1 MEELK
6 KIIIPNGVKA
16 VVANYKKECPIEDY
30 KGNPLIEALPEII
43 SKFEAMDQLAV
54 YPYYDENERNLESHY
69 RCHLIQR
76 LFQYFQPLGNHLDLY
91 NRISIILRQGYIARN
106 PMNIQY
112 TGIFNNGYEAML
124 KNNIELNNSDTF
136 RSSASG
142 FTIIGVSGMGK
153 TTTVNRILSTI
164 PQIIVHSKYQDKN
177 LSMYQLVWLKLECPF
192 DGSIKAL
199 CLDFFCKIDG
209 LLGTNYFKKYCT
221 SRLSANAMLPVM
233 AQITRNIN
241 LGVIFVDEIQNL
253 NLAKSGGSE
262 KMLNFFLNLVNTIG
276 VPVVLIGT
284 PKGMGV
290 LQSEFR
296 LSRRNSA
303 QGAMFWDRLEND
315 DNWDLLVEGV
325 WDYQWTKKNIT
336 LTKELKDVI
345 YEESQGI
352 IDIAIKL
359 YAMAQIRAISSGK
372 EEITVSLIKQVA
384 GENLK
389 LVKPMLDA
397 LKSGNISKI
406 AKYEDVCL
414 VDIDTFINNEFS
426 KINVN
431 SRLKELQEMKKKKE
445 LEKRTNTRGQI
456 LQKLMELDV
465 NVDVAI
471 KSVDKI
477 LRDNNGLVDANEVIK
492 EVLKEILVVEV
503 PIKKVQTKKMVKYK
517 EDDLRYLVAEG
528 KKNDINAYNTLKE
541 QGYIREYN
549 DFLGRAL

>member
-6 KIIIPNGVKA
+6 KIIIPNGVEA
-16 VVANYKKECPIEDY
+16 VVANYKEQVIEDY
-30 KGNPLIEALPEII
+30 KGNPLIEALPNII
-43 SKFEAMDQLAV
+43 SKFDAMDQLAV

-91 NRISIILRQGYIARN
+91 NRISIILRQGYISRN
-106 PMNIQY
+106 PMDIQY
-112 TGIFNNGYEAML
+112 TGIFNNGYEAIL
-124 KNNIELNNSDTF
+124 KNNIELNNSNAF
-136 RSSASG
+136 RSSAAG
-142 FTIIGVSGMGK
+142 FTVIGVSGMGK

-164 PQIIVHSKYQDKN
+164 PQIIVHSKYKNKN

-199 CLDFFCKIDG
+199 CLDFFGKIDG

-233 AQITRNIN
+233 AQVARNTSV
-241 LGVIFVDEIQNL
+241 GVIFLDEIQHL

-262 KMLNFFLNLVNTIG
+262 KMLNYFVQLVNIIG
-276 VPVVLIGT
+276 LPVVLIGT

-406 AKYEDVCL
+406 SKYEDICL

-431 SRLKELQEMKKKKE
+431 SRLKELQEMKKQKE
-445 LEKRTNTRGQI
+445 MSKRQNIREEI
-456 LQKLMELDV
+456 LQKLIELDI
-465 NVDVAI
+465 NLDVAI
-471 KSVDKI
+471 KSVDRI
-477 LRDNNGLVDANEVIK
+477 LRESNGLVDANEIFK
-492 EVLKEILVVEV
+492 TVLKEILVPDVNSEKSKTRKK
-503 PIKKVQTKKMVKYK
+503 IKYM
-517 EDDLRYLVAEG
+517 EDDLRYIVAEG

-541 QGYIREYN
+541 QGHIREYN
-549 DFLGRAL
+549 DFLRRAL

>member
-1 MEELK
+1 MEEVK
-6 KIIIPNGVKA
+6 KIIIPNGIEA
-16 VVANYKKECPIEDY
+16 SVAQYKEQVIQDY
-30 KGNPLIEALPEII
+30 KGNPLIEALPDIV
-43 SKFEAMDQLAV
+43 SKFEVMDQLAV

-91 NRISIILRQGYIARN
+91 NRISIMLRQGYIARN
-106 PMNIQY
+106 PMNIQF
-112 TGIFNNGYEAML
+112 TGIFNNGYEAIL
-124 KNNIELNNSDTF
+124 KNNIEMNNCDVF
-136 RSSASG
+136 RTSASG

-153 TTTVNRILSTI
+153 TTTINRILSTI
-164 PQIIVHSKYQDKN
+164 PQVIAHSRYNDKN
-177 LSMYQLVWLKLECPF
+177 LSMYQLSWIKLECPY

-199 CLDFFCKIDG
+199 CLDFFGKIDG

-233 AQITRNIN
+233 AQVARNTG
-241 LGVIFVDEIQNL
+241 LGMLIMDEIQHL

-262 KMLNFFLNLVNTIG
+262 KMLNYFVTLVNTIG

-290 LQSEFR
+290 LQGEFR

-303 QGAMFWDRLEND
+303 QGAMFWDRLEKD
-315 DNWDLLVEGV
+315 DNWDLLLEGV
-325 WDYQWTKKNIT
+325 WDYQWTKKNSP
-336 LTKELKDVI
+336 LTQELNDVI

-372 EEITVSLIKQVA
+372 EEIEVSLIKQVA
-384 GENLK
+384 QENLK
-389 LVKPMLDA
+389 LVKPMIDA

-406 AKYEDVCL
+406 AKYEDICL

-431 SRLKELQEMKKKKE
+431 SRLKELQEMKKQKE
-445 LEKRTNTRGQI
+445 ITKRQNAREEI
-456 LQKLMELDV
+456 LQKLVELDI
-465 NVDVAI
+465 NLDVVT
-471 KSVDKI
+471 KSVDRI
-477 LRDNNGLVDANEVIK
+477 LRENNGLVEVNEVVK
-492 EVLKEILVVEV
+492 AVLKDILIQDKPTE
-503 PIKKVQTKKMVKYK
+503 KAKTKKKIKYK
-517 EDDLRYLVAEG
+517 EDDLRYIVSEG
-528 KKNDINAYNTLKE
+528 KKKDINAYITLKE
-541 QGYIREYN
+541 EGYIREYN
-549 DFLGRAL
+549 DFLGRAM

>member
-1 MEELK
+1 MEEK
-6 KIIIPNGVKA
+6 KIIIPNGVEA
-16 VVANYKKECPIEDY
+16 VVANYKEQVVQDY
-30 KGNPLIEALPEII
+30 KGNPLIEALPNIV

-106 PMNIQY
+106 PMDIQY
-112 TGIFNNGYEAML
+112 TGIFNNGYEAIL
-124 KNNIELNNSDTF
+124 KNNIELNNSNTF
-136 RSSASG
+136 RSSAVG

-153 TTTVNRILSTI
+153 TTTINRILSNI
-164 PQIIVHSKYQDKN
+164 PQVIAHSKYKDKR
-177 LSMYQLVWLKLECPF
+177 LSMYQLAWLKLECPY

-199 CLDFFCKIDG
+199 CLDFFGKVDG

-221 SRLSANAMLPVM
+221 SRLSANAMLPIIS
-233 AQITRNIN
+233 QISRNCS
-241 LGVIFVDEIQNL
+241 LGMLIIDEIQHL

-262 KMLNFFLNLVNTIG
+262 KMLNYFVTLVNTIG
-276 VPVVLIGT
+276 LPVVLIGT

-303 QGAMFWDRLEND
+303 QGAMFWDILGKD
-315 DNWDLLVEGV
+315 DNFDLLLEGV
-325 WDYQWTKKNIT
+325 WEYQWTKKESL
-336 LTKELKDVI
+336 LTQELKDII

-352 IDIAIKL
+352 IDISIKL

-372 EEITVSLIKQVA
+372 EEITVPLIKQVA
-384 GENLK
+384 DENLK
-389 LVKPMLDA
+389 LVKPMIDA

-414 VDIDTFINNEFS
+414 VDVDTFINNEFS

-431 SRLKELQEMKKKKE
+431 SKLKELQEIKKKKE
-445 LEKRTNTRGQI
+445 MEKRQNNREQI
-456 LQKLMELDV
+456 LQKLIELDV
-465 NVDVAI
+465 NVDAAI
-471 KSVDKI
+471 KSVDRI
-477 LRDNNGLVDANEVIK
+477 LKDNNGVVDGNEVIK
-492 EVLKEILVVEV
+492 EVLKEILVTEM
-503 PIKKVQTKKMVKYK
+503 PIPKVQTKKKIKYK
-517 EDDLRYLVAEG
+517 EDDLRYIVSEA
-528 KKNDINAYNTLKE
+528 KKKDINAYDVLKE
-541 QGYIREYN
+541 EGYIREYN
-549 DFLGRAL
+549 NFLGRVM

>member
-6 KIIIPNGVKA
+6 KIVIPNGVEA
-16 VVANYKKECPIEDY
+16 VEALYKQPVIQDY
-30 KGNPLIEALPEII
+30 KGNPLIEALPDII
-43 SKFEAMDQLAV
+43 SKFDAMDQLAV
-54 YPYYDENERNLESHY
+54 YPYYDENERLLESHY

-106 PMNIQY
+106 PMDIQY
-112 TGIFNNGYEAML
+112 TGIFNNGYEAIL
-124 KNNIELNNSDTF
+124 KNNIELNNSNTF
-136 RSSASG
+136 RSSAAG
-142 FTIIGVSGMGK
+142 FTVIGVSGMGK

-177 LSMYQLVWLKLECPF
+177 LSMYQLVWLKLDCPF
-192 DGSIKAL
+192 DASIKAL
-199 CLDFFCKIDG
+199 CLNFFGKIDG

-221 SRLSANAMLPVM
+221 SRLSANAMLPIM
-233 AQITRNIN
+233 SQITRNVN
-241 LGVIFVDEIQNL
+241 LGVMFVDEIQNL

-315 DNWDLLVEGV
+315 DHFSLLLEGV
-325 WDYQWTKKNIT
+325 WDYQWTKKESL
-336 LTKELKDVI
+336 LTQELKDII

-359 YAMAQIRAISSGK
+359 FAMAQIRAISSGK

-384 GENLK
+384 SENLK

-397 LKSGNISKI
+397 LRSGNISKI
-406 AKYEDVCL
+406 AKYEDVCI
-414 VDIDTFINNEFS
+414 VDVDTFINNEFS

-431 SRLKELQEMKKKKE
+431 SKLKELQEMKKKKE
-445 LEKRTNTRGQI
+445 MEKRQNIREQI
-456 LQKLMELDV
+456 LQKLIELDV
-465 NVDVAI
+465 NMDVAI
-471 KSVDKI
+471 KSVDRI
-477 LRDNNGLVDANEVIK
+477 LTENNGLVDANEVVK
-492 EVLKEILVVEV
+492 TVLKDILVQDKTIEK
-503 PIKKVQTKKMVKYK
+503 PKNKRKMKYK
-517 EDDLRYLVAEG
+517 EDDLRYIVLEG
-528 KKNDINAYNTLKE
+528 RKKDINAYSTLKE

-549 DFLGRAL
+549 DFIGRVM

>member
-1 MEELK
+1 MEGSR
-6 KIIIPNGVKA
+6 KIIIPNGIEAVKA
-16 VVANYKKECPIEDY
+16 FYKDAVIQDY
-30 KGNPLIEALPEII
+30 KGNPLIEALPDIV
-43 SKFEAMDQLAV
+43 SKFDAMDQLAV
-54 YPYYDENERNLESHY
+54 YPYYDDSERNLESHY

-106 PMNIQY
+106 PMNIQF
-112 TGIFNNGYEAML
+112 TGIFNNGYEAIL
-124 KNNIELNNSDTF
+124 KNNIEFNNSDTF
-136 RSSASG
+136 RTSASG

-153 TTTVNRILSTI
+153 TTTINRILSTI
-164 PQIIVHSKYQDKN
+164 PQVVVHSKYKDKN
-177 LSMYQLVWLKLECPF
+177 LCMLQLSWIKLECPY
-192 DGSIKAL
+192 DGSIKAM
-199 CLDFFCKIDG
+199 CLDFFGKVDG

-233 AQITRNIN
+233 AQVARNTNI
-241 LGVIFVDEIQNL
+241 GVIFLDEIQNL

-315 DNWDLLVEGV
+315 DNFSLLLEGV
-325 WDYQWTKKNIT
+325 WDYQWTMKNSP
-336 LTKELKDVI
+336 LTQELKDII
-345 YEESQGI
+345 YQESQGI

-372 EEITVSLIKQVA
+372 EEITVPLIKQVA
-384 GENLK
+384 DENLK
-389 LVKPMLDA
+389 LIKPMLDA

-414 VDIDTFINNEFS
+414 VDIDTFTNNEFS

-431 SRLKELQEMKKKKE
+431 SRLKELQEMKKQKE
-445 LEKRTNTRGQI
+445 IARRQNTREEI
-456 LQKLMELDV
+456 LQRLIELDI
-465 NVDVAI
+465 NLDIAT
-471 KSVDKI
+471 KSVDRI
-477 LRDNNGLVDANEVIK
+477 LRENNGLVDVNEVVK
-492 EVLKEILVVEV
+492 AVLKDILIQDK
-503 PIKKVQTKKMVKYK
+503 PIEKAKTKKKIKYK
-517 EDDLRYLVAEG
+517 EGDLRYIVAEG
-528 KKNDINAYNTLKE
+528 KKKDINAYSTLKE
-541 QGYIREYN
+541 EGYIREYN
-549 DFLGRAL
+549 DFLGRAM

>member
-6 KIIIPNGVKA
+6 KIIIPNGVEA
-16 VVANYKKECPIEDY
+16 VVANYKEQVIEDY
-30 KGNPLIEALPEII
+30 KGNPLTEALPNII
-43 SKFEAMDQLAV
+43 SKFDAMDQLAV

-91 NRISIILRQGYIARN
+91 NRISIILRQGYISRN
-106 PMNIQY
+106 PMDIQY
-112 TGIFNNGYEAML
+112 TGIFNNGYEAIL
-124 KNNIELNNSDTF
+124 KNNIEINNSNTF
-136 RSSASG
+136 RSSAAG
-142 FTIIGVSGMGK
+142 FTVIGVSGMGK

-177 LSMYQLVWLKLECPF
+177 LSMYQLVWLKLECPY

-199 CLDFFCKIDG
+199 CLDFFGKVDG

-233 AQITRNIN
+233 AQIARNTNI
-241 LGVIFVDEIQNL
+241 GIIFLDEVQNL

-262 KMLNFFLNLVNTIG
+262 KMLNYFVQLVNIIG
-276 VPVVLIGT
+276 LPVVLIGT

-359 YAMAQIRAISSGK
+359 YAMAQIRAISIGK

-397 LKSGNISKI
+397 LKSGNISRI

-431 SRLKELQEMKKKKE
+431 SRLKELQEMKKRKE
-445 LEKRTNTRGQI
+445 MEKRQNTREQI
-456 LQKLMELDV
+456 LQKLIELDV

-471 KSVDKI
+471 KSVDRI

-503 PIKKVQTKKMVKYK
+503 PIKKVQTKKNVKYK

-541 QGYIREYN
+541 QGHIREYN
-549 DFLGRAL
+549 DFLGRTM

>member
-1 MEELK
+1 MEEK
-6 KIIIPNGVKA
+6 KIVIPNGVEA
-16 VVANYKKECPIEDY
+16 IEAMYKEQQVHDY
-30 KGNPLIEALPEII
+30 KGNALIEALPDIV
-43 SKFEAMDQLAV
+43 SKFDAMDQLSV
-54 YPYYDENERNLESHY
+54 YPFFDENERELESHY

-76 LFQYFQPLGNHLDLY
+76 LFQYFQPLSNHLDLY

-106 PMNIQY
+106 PMNIEY
-112 TGIFNNGYEAML
+112 TGVFSNGYEAIL
-124 KNNIELNNSDTF
+124 KNNIELNNSNTF

-164 PQIIVHSKYQDKN
+164 PQIIVHSKYKNKN

-199 CLDFFCKIDG
+199 CLDFFSKIDG

-221 SRLSANAMLPVM
+221 SRLSANAMLPIM
-233 AQITRNIN
+233 AQVARNTNI
-241 LGVIFVDEIQNL
+241 GIIFLDEIQNL
-253 NLAKSGGSE
+253 NLDKSGGSE
-262 KMLNFFLNLVNTIG
+262 KMLNYFVQLMNTIG
-276 VPVVLIGT
+276 LPVVLIGT

-303 QGAMFWDRLEND
+303 QGAMFWDRLGKD
-315 DNWDLLVEGV
+315 DNFDLLLEGV
-325 WDYQWTKKNIT
+325 WEYQWTKKESL
-336 LTKELKDVI
+336 LTEELKDII

-372 EEITVSLIKQVA
+372 EEITVPLIKQVA
-384 GENLK
+384 DENLK
-389 LVKPMLDA
+389 LVKPMIDA

-414 VDIDTFINNEFS
+414 VDVDTFINNEFS

-431 SRLKELQEMKKKKE
+431 SKLKELQEIKKKKE
-445 LEKRTNTRGQI
+445 MEKRQNNREQI
-456 LQKLMELDV
+456 LQKLIELDV
-465 NVDVAI
+465 NVDAAI
-471 KSVDKI
+471 KSVDRI
-477 LRDNNGLVDANEVIK
+477 LRDNNGVVDGNEVIK
-492 EVLKEILVVEV
+492 EVLKEILVTEM
-503 PIKKVQTKKMVKYK
+503 PIPKVQTKKKAKYK
-517 EDDLRYLVAEG
+517 EDDLRYIVSEA
-528 KKNDINAYNTLKE
+528 KKKDINAYDVLKVE
-541 QGYIREYN
+541 GYIREYN
-549 DFLGRAL
+549 DFLGRVM